1 MFGRYEIRADKKPI
15 RDKLRFRDG
24 DGYIDLDV
32 CADPAELVM
41 ALAQAQNALK
51 GISAQTP
58 IETVRGAAIS
68 MAGAVFGSEQAD
80 KLMAF
85 YENDPWYVLRLCG
98 EYFSRRLRK
107 KLSKAQKRIKRSG
120 KK

>member
-1 MFGRYEIRADKKPI
+1 MFGRFEIRADKRPI
-15 RDKLRFRDG
+15 RDKIRFRDG

-41 ALAQAQNALK
+41 ALAQAQDALK
-51 GISAQTP
+51 GITAQTP
-58 IETVRGAAIS
+58 VETVRGAAQR
-68 MAGAVFGSEQAD
+68 MAGAVFGDAQAE

-85 YENDPWYVLRLCG
+85 YQDDPWFVLRLCG

-107 KLSKAQKRIKRSG
+107 KLSKAQKQLRRA